1 MTDTSYSIRD
11 IAQASAAAR
20 KRIGSR
26 IYNTPVIRS
35 KIYGEDLYYK
45 ADNFQHTGSF
55 KIRGAM
61 SKLTKLL
68 ETYAPDDLK
77 LITASSGNHGIGAS
91 TAATELG
98 LTMTVVLPTNVAP
111 MKLDRIKAG
120 GATALLEGAEAG
132 ASELHA
138 QAHAEQDGFIYVS
151 PYNDPDIIAG
161 QGTIGLELLEA
172 FADRQIDNIFISI
185 GGGGLI
191 SGIGAAIKHASPKTK
206 IWGVSAINSAA
217 FDAALKMGHVVETEH
232 LPTLADAVAG
242 GIDEQT
248 ITLGIA
254 GQMVDECL
262 LCSEEDIERCFR
274 ILALD
279 EGMVVEGAAALALAG
294 YEQVRTSLKGQTSIV
309 LLCGGNI
316 DAQQARQLLAG
327 AASN

>member
-1 MTDTSYSIRD
+1 MTNTPHSIKAVAD
-11 IAQASAAAR
+11 AAATAR
-20 KRIGSR
+20 ERIRSR
-26 IYNTPVIRS
+26 ISNTPVIRS
-35 KIYGEDLYYK
+35 KTYGEDLYYK

-68 ETYAPDDLK
+68 ESHKAEDLK

-91 TAATELG
+91 AAATELG
-98 LTMTVVLPTNVAP
+98 LTMTVVLPTNVAT
-111 MKLDRIKAG
+111 MKLDRIRAN
-120 GATALLEGAEAG
+120 GANALLEGAEAG
-132 ASELHA
+132 ASEDHA
-138 QAHAEQDGFIYVS
+138 KDHAERDGYVYVS

-172 FADRQIDNIFISI
+172 FADRKIDNIFISI

-191 SGIGAAIKHASPKTK
+191 SGIGAAIKHASPTTK

-217 FDAALKMGHVVETEH
+217 FNAALKEGRVIETEH

-242 GIDEQT
+242 GVDETT

-254 GQMVDECL
+254 QQVVDECL
-262 LCSEEDIERCFR
+262 LCSEEDIIRCFR
-274 ILALD
+274 TLALE
-279 EGMVVEGAAALALAG
+279 EGMIVEGAAALALAG
-294 YEQVRTSLKGQTSIV
+294 YEQVRDQLKGQTSVV

-316 DAQQARQLLAG
+316 DGQQVRSLLADK
-327 AASN
+327 

>member
-1 MTDTSYSIRD
+1 MNTSYSISA
-11 IAQASAAAR
+11 IAKAVAAAR
-20 KRIGSR
+20 KRIGNR

-68 ETYAPDDLK
+68 ETHKAEDLK

-91 TAATELG
+91 AAATELG

-111 MKLDRIKAG
+111 MKLERIKAN
-120 GATALLEGAEAG
+120 GAEALLEGAEAG
-132 ASELHA
+132 ASEGHA
-138 QAHAEQDGFIYVS
+138 QDHAARDGYVYVS

-161 QGTIGLELLEA
+161 QGTIGLELLDA
-172 FADRQIDNIFISI
+172 FADRKIDNIFIAV

-191 SGIGAAIKHASPKTK
+191 SGIGAAIKHTSPATK
-206 IWGVSAINSAA
+206 VWAVSATNSAA
-217 FDAALKMGHVVETEH
+217 FDAALKKGRVVETEH

-242 GIDEQT
+242 GVDEHT

-254 GQMVDECL
+254 QQVVDECL
-262 LCSEEDIERCFR
+262 LCGEEDIERSFKT
-274 ILALD
+274 LALE
-279 EGMVVEGAAALALAG
+279 EGMIVEGAAALALAG
-294 YEQVRTSLKGQTSIV
+294 YEQVRSQLEGQTSVV

-316 DAQQARQLLAG
+316 DAKQVRRLLTDQ
-327 AASN
+327 

>member
-1 MTDTSYSIRD
+1 MTDTSYSISE
-11 IAQASAAAR
+11 IAASVKAAR
-20 KRIGSR
+20 KRVGDR
-26 IYNTPVIRS
+26 ICNTPVIRS
-35 KIYGEDLYYK
+35 KLYGEDLYYK

-68 ETYAPDDLK
+68 ETHKAEGLK

-91 TAATELG
+91 KAATELG
-98 LTMTVVLPTNVAP
+98 LTMTVVLPTNVAT
-111 MKLDRIKAG
+111 MKLDRIKAN

-132 ASELHA
+132 ASEDHA
-138 QAHAEQDGFIYVS
+138 KEHARRDGYVYVS

-172 FADRQIDNIFISI
+172 FGDRKIDNVFISV

-191 SGIGAAIKHASPKTK
+191 SGIGAAIKNTSPDTK
-206 IWGVSAINSAA
+206 IWGVSALNSAA
-217 FDAALKMGHVVETEH
+217 FDAALKEGRVVETEH

-242 GIDEQT
+242 GVDTHT

-254 GQMVDECL
+254 QQVVDESL
-262 LCSEEDIERCFR
+262 LCSEDDIERCFR
-274 ILALD
+274 TIALQ
-279 EGMVVEGAAALALAG
+279 EGMVIEGAAALALAG
-294 YEQVRTSLKGQTSIV
+294 YEQVRANLKGQTSVV

-316 DAQQARQLLAG
+316 DSEQARGLLAEQ
-327 AASN
+327 

>member
-1 MTDTSYSIRD
+1 MTDTCYSIND
-11 IAQASAAAR
+11 IAHAASTAR
-20 KRIGSR
+20 KRIGDR

-35 KIYGEDLYYK
+35 KLYGEDLYYK

-68 ETYAPDDLK
+68 ETHDSKELK

-91 TAATELG
+91 AAATELG

-111 MKLDRIKAG
+111 VKLDRIRAN
-120 GATALLEGAEAG
+120 GADALLEGAEAG
-132 ASELHA
+132 ASEIHA
-138 QAHAEQDGFIYVS
+138 QGHAEQDGFIYIS

-161 QGTIGLELLEA
+161 QGTIGLELLDA

-191 SGIGAAIKHASPKTK
+191 SGIGAAIKHQSPNTK

-217 FDAALKMGHVVETEH
+217 FDAALKKGRVVETEH

-242 GIDEQT
+242 GVDTHT

-254 GQMVDECL
+254 QQVVDECL
-262 LCSEEDIERCFR
+262 LCNEEDIERCFR
-274 ILALD
+274 TMALE
-279 EGMVVEGAAALALAG
+279 EGMIVEGAAALALAG
-294 YEQVRTSLKGQTSIV
+294 YEQVRTNLKGQTSV
-309 LLCGGNI
+309 VVLCGGNI
-316 DAQQARQLLAG
+316 DDEQARQLLADQTG
-327 AASN
+327 G